1 MSDLHPSFD
10 RATGDAIGHFGP
22 LITVIAAVA
31 HGDQTR
37 RAEVEYLLPQID
49 NNGWHIAAAVRRIW
63 DGERDRAGLT
73 AGLDAN
79 SAAIV
84 GAILSAVEHDQPDE
98 DERKIAALVGEW
110 RTVILT
116 VAAAC
121 LDIDQARVDVEGFL
135 PQLESQEQWS
145 ALAGRIRLLLA
156 GDHNQERLLA
166 GLDPTDSIVLTA
178 IFSALNDPDNLIAL
192 LRAERDRAAAEEEG

>member
-1 MSDLHPSFD
+1 MSDLHPAFN
-10 RATGDAIGHFGP
+10 RATGDAIEHFRP
-22 LITVIAAVA
+22 LITVIAAIA

-49 NNGWHIAAAVRRIW
+49 NNGWQIAAPVGRIW
-63 DGERDRAGLT
+63 AGERDRAALT

-84 GAILSAVEHDQPDE
+84 GAILEAVEREQPD
-98 DERKIAALVGEW
+98 DEERRIAALVGEW

-121 LDIDQARVDVEGFL
+121 LDIDQARIDVEGFL
-135 PQLESQEQWS
+135 PQLESQEQWRD
-145 ALAGRIRLLLA
+145 LAGRIRLLLA

-166 GLDPTDSIVLTA
+166 GLDSTDSVVLTA
-178 IFSALNDPDNLIAL
+178 IFSALADPENLVAL
-192 LRAERDRAAAEEEG
+192 LRAERDRAAAEDEQ

>member
-10 RATGDAIGHFGP
+10 RATGDAIGHFRP

-49 NNGWHIAAAVRRIW
+49 NNGWHIAAAVQRIW
-63 DGERDRAGLT
+63 AGERDRAGLT

-84 GAILSAVEHDQPDE
+84 NAILSAVEHDQPDE
-98 DERKIAALVGEW
+98 EERKIAALVGEW

-145 ALAGRIRLLLA
+145 TLAGRIRLLLA

-192 LRAERDRAAAEEEG
+192 LRAERDRAAAEEEE

>member
-10 RATGDAIGHFGP
+10 RATGDAIGHFRP

-49 NNGWHIAAAVRRIW
+49 NNGWHIAAAVQRIW
-63 DGERDRAGLT
+63 DGERDRARLT

-135 PQLESQEQWS
+135 PQLESQEQWA

-192 LRAERDRAAAEEEG
+192 LRAERDRAAAEEEE

>member
-10 RATGDAIGHFGP
+10 RATGDAVGHFRP
-22 LITVIAAVA
+22 LITVIAAIA

-49 NNGWHIAAAVRRIW
+49 NNGWHIAGAVGRIW
-63 DGERDRAGLT
+63 AGERDGAALT

-84 GAILSAVEHDQPDE
+84 RAILDAVEQEQPDE
-98 DERKIAALVGEW
+98 EERKIAALVGEW

-135 PQLESQEQWS
+135 PQLESQQQWRE
-145 ALAGRIRLLLA
+145 LASRIRLLLA
-156 GDHNQERLLA
+156 GDHNRERLLA
-166 GLDPTDSIVLTA
+166 GLDPTDSVVLTA
-178 IFSALNDPDNLIAL
+178 IFSALDDPENLVAL
-192 LRAERDRAAAEEEG
+192 LRAERDRAAAEEE

>member
-10 RATGDAIGHFGP
+10 RATGDAIGHFRP
-22 LITVIAAVA
+22 LIRVIAAVA

-49 NNGWHIAAAVRRIW
+49 NNGWHIAAAVQRIW
-63 DGERDRAGLT
+63 AGERDLAGLT

-192 LRAERDRAAAEEEG
+192 LRAERDRAAAEEEE